1 MITLT
6 TILIFLFIVFLINF
20 VIVKST
26 QNKFPNNTE
35 TENLKLT
42 EKSRQTVLIL
52 GFAMIFISVFYINI
66 FHKSEEEIFA
76 EKKKKEELDKISAKK
91 LAADNEIK
99 RLRLTKNE
107 VEILNQH
114 EILIKNLSDEVK
126 NAYSILKSQK
136 YFVDTEI
143 IRFTGLAKKTKG
155 SEFENKVIKT
165 RDSLVKNE
173 KAIGRKQIADLDKK
187 QSAEESEARLK
198 YGEDLRDLLLD
209 RNLDIKIIVSGKDNK
224 KIKLTY
230 VLFND
235 VWFRKF
241 ETLGYFNMI
250 HEKGFTNIELSD
262 GYGYG
267 KWMQYDN
274 L

>member
-1 MITLT
+1 MITFA
-6 TILIFLFIVFLINF
+6 TILICLFIVFLVNF

-35 TENLKLT
+35 VENLRST
-42 EKSRQTVLIL
+42 EKARKTVLIL
-52 GFAMIFISVFYINI
+52 GLAMIFISMLYINVFY
-66 FHKSEEEIFA
+66 KSETEILA
-76 EKKKKEELDKISAKK
+76 KKKEKEELDKISIKK
-91 LAADNEIK
+91 LAEDNEIK
-99 RLRLTKNE
+99 RLGLTKKE
-107 VEILNQH
+107 IEILNQH
-114 EILIKNLSDEVK
+114 ETVVKNLSDEVK

-143 IRFTGLAKKTKG
+143 IRFTGLAKKTKD

-165 RDSLVKNE
+165 RDSLVKN
-173 KAIGRKQIADLDKK
+173 KTVIGRKQIADLDKK
-187 QSAEESEARLK
+187 QSAEESETRLK
-198 YGEDLRDLLLD
+198 YGKDFRNLLLD
-209 RNLDIKIIVSGKDNK
+209 RNLDIKVKVFGKDNK

-241 ETLGYFNMI
+241 ETLDYFDMI
-250 HEKGFTNIELSD
+250 HEKGFTYIELSD

-267 KWMQYDN
+267 KWMQYDK
-274 L
+274 